1 VILFFGLLMVVMTFI
16 AILVLASLSRLIFF
30 SSVDAS
36 NLNPLALLPTILRIY
51 WSSLPYLALTMLFA
65 VISRSPFFA
74 AGGTI
79 IYGTVLESILMRL
92 GDRFPTLVRYLPAQ
106 LAQVLQIQNVTLDR
120 LALLP
125 LRDTAIMPETQA
137 ILAIGVTFII
147 LSSVSIFLFSRQ
159 DLGG

>member
-1 VILFFGLLMVVMTFI
+1 
-16 AILVLASLSRLIFF
+16 
-30 SSVDAS
+30 
-36 NLNPLALLPTILRIY
+36 LRIY

-79 IYGTVLESILMRL
+79 IYRTVLESILMRL